1 MALKPAGWFGPDAPV
16 SYAFVPGIAPS
27 PFGPYRACGAFGDAA
42 LPQTSAENRLVLDQS
57 RPLRLFT
64 LFILYVTQG
73 VPIGLFWVAIPAW
86 MAANGAGAK
95 DVAYVLGFT
104 ALPWTLKLINGF
116 IMDRYTFLPMGR
128 RRVWLIGAQLVMIL
142 CLIGCAVAAPA
153 STDVGLLAAAGFIVN
168 MATTYQ
174 DVAVDGLAVDI
185 MEEEERARASGMMF
199 GGQAIGIAIS
209 SAAASIVMAQFGASS
224 AYLYAASFIG
234 VISLYVIF
242 LRERSGERLLPWTA
256 GTANARNLSI
266 QAAAWWPI
274 LSSTFKSLIKPASIV
289 WVPVLLVRGFH
300 FGLLNGMTPLMA
312 TSSLGWNEAAIGSTT
327 GMANLVAGLLG
338 MTVGGWLGDKF
349 GAKMSTIGM
358 FSVFICMSAIMYL
371 GIALWS
377 NEAFFTTFVFV
388 WISFDIMLT
397 VVALPISMRL
407 CNPKV
412 AATQFT
418 LYMATSNFGITIG
431 AWSLG
436 FAEQMGGL
444 RNLFLP
450 ILGVHVV
457 GLLIM
462 VLMKFPRRAAY
473 AQAVAERL
481 PQGDGVVP
489 VHN

>member
-1 MALKPAGWFGPDAPV
+1 MTPTA
-16 SYAFVPGIAPS
+16 
-27 PFGPYRACGAFGDAA
+27 
-42 LPQTSAENRLVLDQS
+42 AENRWVLDQS

-104 ALPWTLKLINGF
+104 ALPWTLKLVNGF

-128 RRVWLIGAQLVMIL
+128 RRVWLIGAQMVMIMS
-142 CLIGCAVAAPA
+142 LIGCAIVGPA
-153 STDVGLLAAAGFIVN
+153 STDIALLAAAGFIVN

-185 MEEEERARASGMMF
+185 MEEEERSRASGMMF

-209 SAAASIVMAQFGASS
+209 SAAASIIMSQFGASA
-224 AYLYAASFIG
+224 AYLFAAAFIG
-234 VISLYVIF
+234 VISIYVVV
-242 LRERSGERLLPWTA
+242 LRERSGERRLPWSA
-256 GTANARNLSI
+256 GQANARNLSI
-266 QAAAWWPI
+266 QAKAWWPI
-274 LSSTFKSLIKPASIV
+274 LSSTLKSMIVPASIL
-289 WVPVLLVRGFH
+289 WIPVLLVRGYH
-300 FGLLNGMTPLMA
+300 YGLLNGMTPLMA
-312 TSSLGWNEAAIGSTT
+312 NSSVGWNEAVIGSTT
-327 GMANLVAGLLG
+327 GMANLVAGILG

-358 FSVFICMSAIMYL
+358 FTAFIGMSMIMYL
-371 GIALWS
+371 GVALWS
-377 NEAFFTTFVFV
+377 QEAFFTTFVFI
-388 WISFDIMLT
+388 WISFDVMIT

-407 CNPKV
+407 CDPKV

-418 LYMATSNFGITIG
+418 LYMACANLGITIG

-436 FAEQMGGL
+436 FADQIGGF
-444 RNLFLP
+444 RNMFLP
-450 ILGVHVV
+450 IIGLHLL

-462 VLMKFPRRAAY
+462 VFAQFPRRSGHDSE
-473 AQAVAERL
+473 VADQL
-481 PQGDGVVP
+481 PQGGGVAP

>member
-1 MALKPAGWFGPDAPV
+1 MNLTHG
-16 SYAFVPGIAPS
+16 
-27 PFGPYRACGAFGDAA
+27 
-42 LPQTSAENRLVLDQS
+42 TAESRWVLDQS

-104 ALPWTLKLINGF
+104 ALPWTLKLVNGF
-116 IMDRYTFLPMGR
+116 IMDRYTYLPMGR
-128 RRVWLIGAQLVMIL
+128 RRVWLISAQLVMIV
-142 CLIGCAVAAPA
+142 CLIGCAI
-153 STDVGLLAAAGFIVN
+153 VGPSSSDIALLAAAGFIVN

-209 SAAASIVMAQFGASS
+209 AAAASIIMARFGTSA
-224 AYLYAASFIG
+224 AYLFAAAFIG
-234 VISLYVIF
+234 AISLYVIV
-242 LRERSGERLLPWTA
+242 LRERSGERRLPWTA
-256 GTANARNLSI
+256 GQANPRNLSI
-266 QAAAWWPI
+266 QAEAWKPI
-274 LSSTFKSLIKPASIV
+274 LSSTFKSMIVPASIL
-289 WVPVLLVRGFH
+289 WVPVLLVRGYH
-300 FGLLNGMTPLMA
+300 YGLLNGLTPLIA
-312 TSSLGWNEAAIGSTT
+312 TGSVGWDVAEIGSTT
-327 GMANLVAGLLG
+327 GSANLVAGLLG
-338 MTVGGWLGDKF
+338 MSVGGWLGDKF

-358 FSVFICMSAIMYL
+358 LSAFIGMSLIMYL
-371 GIALWS
+371 GVALWS
-377 NEAFFTTFVFV
+377 HEAFFTTFVFV

-407 CNPKV
+407 CDPRV

-418 LYMATSNFGITIG
+418 LYMATSNLGITIG

-436 FAEQMGGL
+436 FADQLGGI
-444 RNLFLP
+444 RYMFLP
-450 ILGVHVV
+450 ILGLHVL
-457 GLLIM
+457 GLVIM
-462 VLMKFPRRAAY
+462 IFAKFPRRTAHLEKVAA
-473 AQAVAERL
+473 QM